1 MSQPFTN
8 PAARLKWGVAGKLHL
23 IVILAAVF
31 VSLFLRGPMF
41 ADGNPPATARNIQ
54 IFLGLYCLALG
65 CLMIRSRFPARFAG
79 ALMAVEGL
87 GYLFA
92 SLALFLAPSLA
103 ARVFPYMV
111 PMALAEISLYV
122 WLLVAGIQVQRLNMK
137 TRNVESRRDAQWGE
151 DARLTTGTLVDYS
164 RTVVN

>member
-8 PAARLKWGVAGKLHL
+8 LAARPKWGIAGNLYL

-79 ALMAVEGL
+79 ALIAVEGL

-92 SLALFLAPSLA
+92 SFAVFLAPSLG
-103 ARVFPYMV
+103 ARVFPYLV

-122 WLLVAGIQVQRLNMK
+122 WLLVAGIQVQRLNVK
-137 TRNVESRRDAQWGE
+137 ARNVESRREAQWGE